1 MATTA
6 TTAPA
11 KMRALQ
17 YDAYGEG
24 AAGLKVNTHPTGS
37 SFVP

>member
-6 TTAPA
+6 TAPA
-11 KMRALQ
+11 KMRAQQ

-24 AAGLKVNTHPTGS
+24 AAGLKVNTHPAGS